1 MYLGLFEPI
10 VIYFELTNSPTT
22 FQAMMNDLFRDMINK
37 GDIATFID
45 DILVATEEEYDKIV
59 EVLRRLEKNDLY
71 VKLEK
76 CMWKVREIGFLGV
89 IIGPDGFQMK
99 KEKVERVTNWPTPQC
114 IKDVQKFLELANYYQ

>member
-1 MYLGLFEPI
+1 
-10 VIYFELTNSPTT
+10 
-22 FQAMMNDLFRDMINK
+22 MMSDLFRDMINK